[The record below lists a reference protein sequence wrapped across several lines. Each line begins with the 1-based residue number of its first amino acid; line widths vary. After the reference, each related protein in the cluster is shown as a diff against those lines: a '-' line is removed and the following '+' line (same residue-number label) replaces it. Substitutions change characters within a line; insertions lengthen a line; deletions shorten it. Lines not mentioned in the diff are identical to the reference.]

1 MKAYILKILLKET
14 NIWRRIS
21 IPSGYSFHDLHE
33 AIQIVF
39 GWECYHLHEFNAAG
53 ILIAAD
59 ENDDID
65 MMPDKFRYE
74 SDVSLDLIL
83 LNVKSFNYVYDFGDW
98 WEHTIK
104 VEKVID
110 DFTDVPQLI
119 DYGGTM
125 VVEDCHDGKTLM
137 EEAKDMKVDRIEI
150 NAILEETFGG

>member
-1 MKAYILKILLKET
+1 MKTYILKISLKET
-14 NIWRRIS
+14 NIWRRIA
-21 IPSGYSFHDLHE
+21 IRSGYSFHDLHE
-33 AIQIVF
+33 VIQIVF

-59 ENDDID
+59 ENEDID

-74 SDVSLDLIL
+74 SDLSLDLIL

-110 DFTDVPQLI
+110 DYAGVPQLL
-119 DYGGTM
+119 DFGGTM
-125 VVEDCHDGKTLM
+125 VLEDCHDGETLM
-137 EEAKDMKVDRIEI
+137 EEAKDMKVDPIEI